1 MYPRN
6 PRLKLRYAQKA
17 CARIEVIMKII
28 IEDCKP
34 GEEDQIII
42 RCKEMD
48 ENILKVISDL
58 KMGQKKL
65 TGMKDGNITMID
77 PNNIYYFEG
86 VDNKVF
92 LYCKQNVYETKL
104 RLYEIEEEYN
114 NSNFFRASKSII
126 LNVTK
131 IKSVS
136 PAYSGRF
143 EAQLLNGETVVIS
156 RQYVPELKKKLGL

>member
-1 MYPRN
+1 
-6 PRLKLRYAQKA
+6 
-17 CARIEVIMKII
+17 MKII
-28 IEDCKP
+28 IEECKP
-34 GEEDQIII
+34 GEEEQIII

-48 ENILKVISDL
+48 EHVLKVISEF
-58 KMGQKKL
+58 KVGQRKL
-65 TGMKDGNITMID
+65 PGMNNGVITMIE
-77 PNNIYYFEG
+77 PANVYYFEG

-104 RLYEIEEEYN
+104 KLYELEEEFKN
-114 NSNFFRASKSII
+114 TNFFRASKSVI

-136 PAYSGRF
+136 PAYNGRF
-143 EAQLLNGETVVIS
+143 EALLFNGERVVIS

>member
-1 MYPRN
+1 
-6 PRLKLRYAQKA
+6 
-17 CARIEVIMKII
+17 MKII
-28 IEDCKP
+28 IEECKP
-34 GEEDQIII
+34 EEEDQIII

-48 ENILKVISDL
+48 ENLLKLISEL

-65 TGMKDGNITMID
+65 TGSKDGIITVID
-77 PNNIYYFEG
+77 PGNVYYFEG
-86 VDNKVF
+86 VYNKVF

-104 RLYEIEEEYN
+104 KLYEIEEEYKN
-114 NSNFFRASKSII
+114 TSFFRASKSVI

-136 PAYSGRF
+136 PDYSGRL
-143 EAQLLNGETVVIS
+143 EAQLFNGERVMIS